1 MNESIGKMIVVGLDG
16 SSRSLGSLD
25 YLKRFFGARHELK
38 VTLLYVL
45 PSLPPILVE
54 ESRKNPKVAR
64 QVKAL
69 EKKNSAVAEEILQK
83 GREKLIESGY
93 DPENIETIQRPRQVG
108 IAQDICHWSQERKTD
123 AVLVSSRGRGRLE
136 AFFLG
141 EVANRMTEFCLN
153 APVWILKGKAP
164 AAKGVLIGVDPSENA
179 MRAVDHAGFMLSGTD
194 HPMVL
199 FHTKRKLQR
208 FLPREVVEQLP
219 GIDSLWS
226 EKAEEEIA
234 PYMKRAREMLVEHGI
249 SADQIESHVV
259 KGTFRPAADILKA
272 ADAYKCG
279 TVILGRRGMSNESEF
294 SMGTVARKIVENA
307 SNLVLWIAD

>member
-1 MNESIGKMIVVGLDG
+1 MNPEITKMIVVGVDG
-16 SSRSLGSLD
+16 SRRSLSSLD
-25 YLKRFFGARHELK
+25 YLKRFFGTDHGLK
-38 VTLLYVL
+38 VTLFYVQ
-45 PSLPPILVE
+45 PSLPPVLVE

-69 EKKNSAVAEEILQK
+69 EEKNAAVAEEILQNASQK
-83 GREKLIESGY
+83 LREAGFASDRIESVH
-93 DPENIETIQRPRQVG
+93 RRRQIG

-164 AAKGVLIGVDPSENA
+164 AAAGVLIGVDPSENA

-194 HPMVL
+194 HPVIL

-219 GIDSLWS
+219 GIDTLWS
-226 EKAEEEIA
+226 TKAGEEIA
-234 PYMKRAREMLVEHGI
+234 PYMQRARETLIHHGI
-249 SADQIESHVV
+249 SANRIDSRIV
-259 KGTFRPAADILKA
+259 KGTFRPGADILKA
-272 ADAYKCG
+272 AAKNKCG
-279 TVILGRRGMSNESEF
+279 TVVLGRRGMSNDTEF
-294 SMGTVARKIVENA
+294 TMGTVARKIVENA
-307 SNLVLWIAD
+307 SDLAIWIAD